1 MCKSVLNSTVMLI
14 VYYYYIITVYWSYGA
29 CICYMIGG
37 LAIVVPLLLLAR
49 VEVLSVKQ
57 A

>member
-1 MCKSVLNSTVMLI
+1 MLI
-14 VYYYYIITVYWSYGA
+14 VYYYYIIIVYWSYGA

-37 LAIVVPLLLLAR
+37 LGIVVPLLLLAR

-57 A
+57 P